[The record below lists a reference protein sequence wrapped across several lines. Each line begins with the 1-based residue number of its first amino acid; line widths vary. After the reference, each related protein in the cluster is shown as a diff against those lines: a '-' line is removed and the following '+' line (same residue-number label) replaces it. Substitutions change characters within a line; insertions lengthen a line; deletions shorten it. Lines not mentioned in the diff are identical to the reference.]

1 VSGIL
6 RAALFASSLL
16 LHVYAG
22 TSSAQSSLTGEPA
35 PAQAGAP
42 SSEAVKKRLDPTDF
56 QSRFETRIEH
66 QNLHDGGSRSLIVP
80 RFEYAFSQTLALRV
94 ETPYVWSHPD
104 GTDSDRGLGDIVV
117 RLNYR
122 ALRGEGYALVLGP
135 ELSLDTADEGLGFNA
150 TVFQPVAFAAIDL
163 PKYKAVLF
171 PYAQQFVD
179 IAGENDVNITLLRMA
194 LLKRL
199 PNRFYSFFEPSYY
212 IDWERDGRTGATFEL
227 ELGRVMTN
235 KLAIWA
241 RPGVGTGSNR
251 LPYVYDWN
259 VEVGF
264 RYFLD

>member
-1 VSGIL
+1 VSGTL
-6 RAALFASSLL
+6 RAALIASSLL
-16 LHVYAG
+16 LCAA
-22 TSSAQSSLTGEPA
+22 SSLAQSGTTSEAASAAAST
-35 PAQAGAP
+35 P
-42 SSEAVKKRLDPTDF
+42 SNDAVKKRLDPTDF
-56 QSRFETRIEH
+56 QSRFETRVEH
-66 QNLHDGGSRSLIVP
+66 QNLRDGASRNLIVP
-80 RFEYAFSQTLALRV
+80 RLEYAFSKTLALRV

-122 ALRGEGYALVLGP
+122 ALRGEGYAVVLGP
-135 ELSLDTADEGLGFNA
+135 ELALDTADEGLGFNA
-150 TVFQPVAFAAIDL
+150 TVFQPVAFVAIDL

-179 IAGENDVNITLLRMA
+179 IAGENDVNVTLLRMG

-212 IDWERDGRTGATFEL
+212 IDWERDGRTGTTFEL
-227 ELGRVMTN
+227 EVGRVMTN

-259 VEVGF
+259 FEVGF